1 MKVLDFDGLKLIV
14 KKIKELLDLKV
25 DKVEGKALS
34 TNDFT
39 DFDKNKLDM
48 SDIIYNG
55 NDIYNV
61 KFEYE
66 NGQLFMIHEERGKVI
81 ANDFYKVSVSGESF
95 RFRIKS
101 SSEGIILFYSLK
113 DEQLRYAIHVYKHLR
128 DYKIDFGK
136 NINEE
141 MIFTSVTMP
150 EDEISIVREEGL

>member
-1 MKVLDFDGLKLIV
+1 MKILDFDGLKLVV
-14 KKIKELLDLKV
+14 KKLKELLDLKV
-25 DKVEGKALS
+25 DKVEGKDLS

>member
-1 MKVLDFDGLKLIV
+1 MKILDFDGLKLVV

-81 ANDFYKVSVSGESF
+81 ANDFYKIMVNGESF

-101 SSEGIILFYSLK
+101 SNEGIILFYSLK
-113 DEQLRYAIHVYKHLR
+113 EEQLRYAIHVYKHLR